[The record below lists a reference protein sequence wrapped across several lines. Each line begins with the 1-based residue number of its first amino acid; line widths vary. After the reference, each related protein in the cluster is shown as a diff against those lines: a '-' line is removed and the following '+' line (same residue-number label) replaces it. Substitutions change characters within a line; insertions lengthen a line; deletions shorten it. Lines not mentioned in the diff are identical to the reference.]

1 MTRIGDGHIYK
12 GNCMA
17 KGGVIDGKHR
27 FDEQCDSQL
36 EGCWIDDWMSA
47 SYVKGI
53 LRKVMVMA

>member
-17 KGGVIDGKHR
+17 KGGVIDGKSGKHR

-36 EGCWIDDWMSA
+36 EGLMI
-47 SYVKGI
+47 G
-53 LRKVMVMA
+53 